1 MAARSSLVA
10 ALSCRVLFRDDAGA
24 RSYSQTFRFQVAAGA
39 APPQCVLSLQVGAA
53 PFTAPLARTSG
64 FQKYQLRAHAH
75 RLPCPRDEGARAS
88 HRPQFIENSARVCT
102 GFSTYYYRLIFRFLI
117 STGFFTLDES
127 CPSQVLHRE
136 RGPDGAPAA
145 AGSGDTLLGSAD
157 VDLCSEFSAA
167 AARPESPSTPGIT

>member
-1 MAARSSLVA
+1 MRKALHAPSLAEHRYQECSDPVYD
-10 ALSCRVLFRDDAGA
+10 ALKQEDG
-24 RSYSQTFRFQVAAGA
+24 
-39 APPQCVLSLQVGAA
+39 VG
-53 PFTAPLARTSG
+53 
-64 FQKYQLRAHAH
+64 
-75 RLPCPRDEGARAS
+75 
-88 HRPQFIENSARVCT
+88 SARLIGASLSALTRKPHLRIYRKLSPHVYWI
-102 GFSTYYYRLIFRFLI
+102 FHVLYRLIFRFLI